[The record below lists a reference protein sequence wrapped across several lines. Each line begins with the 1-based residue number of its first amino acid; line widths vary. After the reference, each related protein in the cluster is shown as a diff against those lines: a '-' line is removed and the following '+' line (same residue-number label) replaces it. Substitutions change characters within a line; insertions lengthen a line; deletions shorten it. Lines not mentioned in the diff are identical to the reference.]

1 MAQEKPTQSS
11 WIDSL
16 WWLVTLPW
24 QLFCA
29 AVDWCVKRCRGFTD
43 IFTGGPLP
51 DDKPVPKK
59 STDSKRNTA
68 WAFATV
74 AGVLALLL
82 MLAWQIHG
90 LMTDREAEDPS
101 DLRLADN
108 STADSF
114 GSPLPP
120 TQIGNPKAPHKTDDG
135 FPPFNPPKQA
145 DDNPGGN
152 SEPPVHLAGGPKP
165 EKGPDFGFDVDPPKK
180 KDDPPQNNND
190 PPSFNFNDDK
200 PKKDDNPIVDNK
212 EPKVT
217 FPGFGSPEP
226 KKTEPDKK
234 TVNKA
239 GKDQPMFP
247 GFGDPKRNDEPKNVT
262 PPNVAK
268 KDDGFP
274 SFGPENKEP
283 KTATPPDIVRK
294 KDDGFPDF
302 GAGKTEPKKTEPP
315 PKVADNKKITVPAF
329 GPEKKQ
335 PATPVLPIGTEP
347 KTVDRGE
354 QPLSLE
360 IVRISQP
367 SRDDFSNFL
376 VTSLLTK
383 DAAVAKL
390 DVAIPEEST
399 GWKAVR
405 WAGDSGTILPVRYS
419 AAATGSPA
427 TSGATSIS
435 VGASAGL
442 TWTVGRPK
450 LNYQIVV
457 LQSGDVG
464 DAVAIRLLVTNTGD
478 ATLTDIAVHLDLP
491 AELRYR
497 VGRRLEHKIDR
508 LAPGKTHVARL
519 TPTAIK
525 AGVARITGR
534 VIAGEQTVT
543 AEQSVTIGSKTASG
557 SFLRTS
563 LSRRRRTGC
572 CGNAG
577 SRY

>member
-1 MAQEKPTQSS
+1 M
-11 WIDSL
+11 
-16 WWLVTLPW
+16 
-24 QLFCA
+24 
-29 AVDWCVKRCRGFTD
+29 
-43 IFTGGPLP
+43 P
-51 DDKPVPKK
+51 DDKPQPKK

-90 LMTDREAEDPS
+90 LMTDREAEDPA

-108 STADSF
+108 STTDTF

-120 TQIGNPKAPHKTDDG
+120 TQIGNPKVPHKTDDG
-135 FPPFNPPKQA
+135 FPPFNPPKQP
-145 DDNPGGN
+145 DNNTGGN
-152 SEPPVHLAGGPKP
+152 SEPPVHLAGDPKP
-165 EKGPDFGFDVDPPKK
+165 KKEPDFGFDVDPPKK
-180 KDDPPQNNND
+180 QDETPPAKND
-190 PPSFNFNDDK
+190 PPSFNFNDDTT
-200 PKKDDNPIVDNK
+200 KKDDNPVVDNK

-217 FPGFGSPEP
+217 FPNFGNTEP

-234 TVNKA
+234 TVVDNK
-239 GKDQPMFP
+239 KDDPMFP
-247 GFGDPKRNDEPKNVT
+247 AFGNPKQNDEPKNVT
-262 PPNVAK
+262 PPDIAKK
-268 KDDGFP
+268 KDDEFP
-274 SFGPENKEP
+274 SFGPEKQEP
-283 KTATPPDIVRK
+283 KTGTPPPNIAKK

-302 GAGKTEPKKTEPP
+302 GAGNTEPKQTEPL
-315 PKVADNKKITVPAF
+315 PKVADKKKDTIPSF

-335 PATPVLPIGTEP
+335 PVTPVLPIGTEP
-347 KTVDRGE
+347 KAIAGSD

-360 IVRISQP
+360 IVRNDQP
-367 SRDDFSNFL
+367 TKDDFANFL
-376 VTSLLTK
+376 VTSLLTNN
-383 DAAVAKL
+383 AAVAKS
-390 DVAIPEEST
+390 DPDIPEESI

-405 WAGDSGTILPVRYS
+405 WAGESGAILPVRYS

-427 TSGATSIS
+427 TGGATSIS

-457 LQSGDVG
+457 LQSGGVG

-478 ATLTDIAVHLDLP
+478 ATLNDVAVHLDLP

-508 LAPGKTHVARL
+508 LEPGKTHVARL

-543 AEQSVTIGSKTASG
+543 AEQSVTIGTKTARE

-563 LSRRRRTGC
+563 LSRRRQSGC